1 MRQEKTGECTH
12 TCDFGCLDK
21 DIIEELNSIKAQI
34 QFDFINLRFTD
45 NLHLN
50 NDVIILYGFFL
61 KVYVIQKSFD
71 LLIWEISKN
80 YKDSVSSRP
89 AYPISLTAC

>member
-1 MRQEKTGECTH
+1 MYSH
-12 TCDFGCLDK
+12 LWLCLDE

-45 NLHLN
+45 KLHLN
-50 NDVIILYGFFL
+50 NDIIIPYGFFL

-71 LLIWEISKN
+71 LLIWEIRKN